1 MNDWFKA
8 IGNCARH
15 LQLRIQSLRPI
26 KLTRADS
33 LKLQYRHGEENNEDS
48 VALGQIADKHNRG
61 TFNFIAPDEYG

>member
-26 KLTRADS
+26 NS
-33 LKLQYRHGEENNEDS
+33 LEQIQHRHGEENNEDS